1 MEPQSATDPRPPT
14 PDPCSNGPRLSL
26 IFPCYNEERRLPASL
41 ARVREY
47 LDAAGYPYE
56 ILVVDDGSA
65 DGTVAVAEQVAAAD
79 PRVRVL
85 RYEANRGKGYAVAY
99 GAARARGEWVL
110 FSDADLST
118 PIEELDHF
126 LPSLE
131 QGYDVVIG
139 SRALR
144 ESRLEV
150 RQPWWR
156 ERVGRVVNRCIR
168 LLSGLD
174 FPDTQCGFK
183 LFTRRAAADIFPN
196 LTVRGWMFDVE
207 VLVLARKLGYRVIDV
222 PVRWLN
228 SDDSR
233 VKMSDAPKVFRELL
247 HIRWYWLR
255 RRPERAAPSLA
266 QTAPSAEA

>member
-1 MEPQSATDPRPPT
+1 MAAKLPTDHRPPT
-14 PDPCSNGPRLSL
+14 PGHSPKLSL
-26 IFPCYNEERRLPASL
+26 IFPCYNEERRLPVSL
-41 ARVREY
+41 ARAREY
-47 LDAAGYPYE
+47 LDVAGYPYE

-65 DGTVAVAEQVAAAD
+65 DGTVAAAERVAAGD
-79 PRVRVL
+79 PRVQVL
-85 RYEANRGKGYAVAY
+85 RYEQNSGKGYAVAY
-99 GAARARGEWVL
+99 GAVRARGEWVL

-118 PIEELDHF
+118 PIEELEQF
-126 LPSLE
+126 LPLLE
-131 QGYDVVIG
+131 QGYDGVIG

-156 ERVGRVVNRCIR
+156 ERLGRVMNRCIR

-183 LFTRRAAADIFPN
+183 LFSRRAAADIFSN

-207 VLVLARKLGYRVIDV
+207 ALVLARKLGYRVIDV

-233 VKMSDAPKVFRELL
+233 VRMSDAPKVFRELL

-266 QTAPSAEA
+266 HSARDARAG

>member
-1 MEPQSATDPRPPT
+1 MNSKPVADHRPLTTDHCA
-14 PDPCSNGPRLSL
+14 DPRLSL
-26 IFPCYNEERRLPASL
+26 IFPCYNEERRLPSSL
-41 ARVREY
+41 VRAQEY
-47 LDAAGYPYE
+47 LESTGYPYE

-65 DGTVAVAEQVAAAD
+65 DRTVAVAEEIAAGN
-79 PRVRVL
+79 PCIRVL
-85 RYEANRGKGYAVAY
+85 RYERNSGKGYAVAY
-99 GAARARGEWVL
+99 GATRARGEWIL

-118 PIEELDHF
+118 PIEELEQF
-126 LPSLE
+126 LPLLE
-131 QGYDVVIG
+131 QGYDAVIG

-156 ERVGRVVNRCIR
+156 ERLGRVMNRCIR

-183 LFTRRAAADIFPN
+183 LFSRRAAADIFSN

-207 VLVLARKLGYRVIDV
+207 ALVLAQKFGYRVVDR

-255 RRPERAAPSLA
+255 RRPERAAPSLSQPA
-266 QTAPSAEA
+266 RDAHAG

>member
-1 MEPQSATDPRPPT
+1 V
-14 PDPCSNGPRLSL
+14 
-26 IFPCYNEERRLPASL
+26 IFPAYNEEGRLPATL
-41 ARVREY
+41 ARAREY
-47 LDAAGYPYE
+47 LDGAGYPYE

-65 DGTVAVAEQVAAAD
+65 DQTTAAAERFAAGD
-79 PRVRVL
+79 PKVRVL
-85 RYEANRGKGYAVAY
+85 RYEPNAGKGYAVAY
-99 GAARARGEWVL
+99 GAARARGEWIL

-118 PIEELDHF
+118 PIEELERF
-126 LPSLE
+126 LPLLE

-156 ERVGRVVNRCIR
+156 ERLGRVMNRCIR

-174 FPDTQCGFK
+174 FADTQCGFK
-183 LFTRRAAADIFPN
+183 LFSRRAAADIFPN
-196 LTVRGWMFDVE
+196 LTVRRWMFDVE
-207 VLVLARKLGYRVIDV
+207 VLVLARKLGYRVADL

-228 SDDSR
+228 SGDSR
-233 VKMSDAPKVFRELL
+233 VRMSHAPSVFGELL

-255 RRPERAAPSLA
+255 RRPERATPSLA
-266 QTAPSAEA
+266 HSAPTAEA